1 MLNGIKE
8 VVTNPIGSIQKMGRA
23 VGDAAVGFVSG
34 AKTFALKAGSFI
46 AGMARTAMAMGT
58 AGTLGF
64 FAALPGL
71 IVSACLCRWTYCRLV
86 H

>member
-1 MLNGIKE
+1 MH
-8 VVTNPIGSIQKMGRA
+8 
-23 VGDAAVGFVSG
+23 VGFVSG

-58 AGTLGF
+58 AVFRIL
-64 FAALPGL
+64 FAPGL
-71 IVSACLCRWTYCRLV
+71 IVSAGSLSVDLLQVLV

>member
-1 MLNGIKE
+1 MVSKIK

-23 VGDAAVGFVSG
+23 VGDGHVGFVSG

-58 AGTLGF
+58 AFSWIL
-64 FAALPGL
+64 LPYL
-71 IVSACLCRWTYCRLV
+71 D
-86 H
+86 